1 VTLAVLEQDN
11 SLSGSGDLK
20 VCNTTTTHVPG
31 GRDWE
36 YFIAI
41 QDVVL
46 VKTPILI
53 ILAEIQA

>member
-1 VTLAVLEQDN
+1 VTLAVLELDN

-20 VCNTTTTHVPG
+20 VCNTTTTHVHG

-41 QDVVL
+41 QDMVV
-46 VKTPILI
+46 KRPIPI
-53 ILAEIQA
+53 ILAEIQT